1 MAPNNKPK
9 IDDSAPTV
17 IKDVGEFMVASLSR
31 LDEKVN
37 NTLEKQDELQKRFE
51 KLFDHY
57 NNLLE
62 RVVNVESKNV
72 GEIKKNLDELLLKF
86 ALVEKVIDN
95 IAKEHS
101 RNSETIKTIQTEN
114 DELTDF
120 KKGTEAK
127 FRIVFDL
134 ILKVGT
140 GLLLAYIAYKLGIQP

>member
-9 IDDSAPTV
+9 IDDNAPTV
-17 IKDVGEFMVASLSR
+17 IKDVSEFMAAGLSR

-37 NTLEKQDELQKRFE
+37 NALEKQDELSKRFE

-86 ALVEKVIDN
+86 AIIERTIDN
-95 IAKEHS
+95 IAKENTE
-101 RNSETIKTIQTEN
+101 NSKTIKSIEV
-114 DELTDF
+114 DHYGLTDF
-120 KKGTEAK
+120 KKGAEAK
-127 FRIVFDL
+127 AKMIFDF
-134 ILKVGT
+134 IIKIGS
-140 GLLLAYIAYKLGIQP
+140 GILLAYIAYKLGIQT

>member
-9 IDDSAPTV
+9 VDDNAPTV
-17 IKDVGEFMVASLSR
+17 IKDVGEFMAVALSR

-37 NTLEKQDELQKRFE
+37 NALEKQDELSKRFE

-86 ALVEKVIDN
+86 AVIEKTIDN
-95 IAKEHS
+95 MARE
-101 RNSETIKTIQTEN
+101 NSENSRTIKTIQV
-114 DELTDF
+114 DHGELTDF
-120 KKGTEAK
+120 KKGAEAK
-127 FRIVFDL
+127 FKMVIDL
-134 ILKVGT
+134 ILKIGS
-140 GLLLAYIAYKLGIQP
+140 GLLLGYIAYKLGIQT